1 MKNILKSIRV
11 RHKVLVV
18 MTIKMNNLLR
28 ADFPVT
34 DSSGEAGLLSSV
46 LLVLPAEL
54 DSFVTSGI
62 FCLPVFLILILFL
75 V

>member
-18 MTIKMNNLLR
+18 RTIKMNNLLR
-28 ADFPVT
+28 ADFPVTDSSGEADFPVT

-46 LLVLPAEL
+46 LLVLPVEL
-54 DSFVTSGI
+54 DFH
-62 FCLPVFLILILFL
+62 L
-75 V
+75 